1 MKKQHTNIFAV
12 LVLGAGVLM
21 AGKVQAGDHHYRERH
36 PDLRLA
42 VDIIGTILYAASPK
56 TVVIAPEP
64 TQTYIVTEPV
74 CRPRTVVVSSSYCPA
89 PVVYHRPA
97 PVVYHRPA
105 PVVYHRPAPVVYH
118 RGGGHFDRGGDRFD
132 RGGDRFDR
140 GGDRFDRGRGNHITV
155 RNSGRHGR

>member
-1 MKKQHTNIFAV
+1 MKKHHTTYFAA

-21 AGKVQAGDHHYRERH
+21 ASNVQAGGHHRERH

-56 TVVIAPEP
+56 TVVVAPEP
-64 TQTYIVTEPV
+64 TRTYVVTEPVCRPRTVIVTEPV

-118 RGGGHFDRGGDRFD
+118 RSSGHFDSGRGNH
-132 RGGDRFDR
+132 
-140 GGDRFDRGRGNHITV
+140 DRGRGNHVTV
-155 RNSGRHGR
+155 RHGGRRGR

>member
-1 MKKQHTNIFAV
+1 MKKHHTTYFAA

-21 AGKVQAGDHHYRERH
+21 ASNVQAGGHHRERH

-56 TVVIAPEP
+56 TVVVAPQP
-64 TQTYIVTEPV
+64 TRTVIVTEPV

-105 PVVYHRPAPVVYH
+105 PVIHHRSS
-118 RGGGHFDRGGDRFD
+118 GHFDSGRGNH
-132 RGGDRFDR
+132 
-140 GGDRFDRGRGNHITV
+140 DRGRGNHVTV
-155 RNSGRHGR
+155 RHGGRRGR

>member
-1 MKKQHTNIFAV
+1 MKKHHTTYFAA

-21 AGKVQAGDHHYRERH
+21 ASNVQAGGHHRERH

-56 TVVIAPEP
+56 TVVVAPQP
-64 TQTYIVTEPV
+64 TRTVIVTEPV

-97 PVVYHRPA
+97 PVIHHRSS
-105 PVVYHRPAPVVYH
+105 
-118 RGGGHFDRGGDRFD
+118 GHFDSGRGNH
-132 RGGDRFDR
+132 
-140 GGDRFDRGRGNHITV
+140 DRGRGNHVTV
-155 RNSGRHGR
+155 RHGGRRGR

>member
-1 MKKQHTNIFAV
+1 MKKHHTTYFAA

-21 AGKVQAGDHHYRERH
+21 ASNVQAGGHHRERH

-56 TVVIAPEP
+56 TVVVAPQP
-64 TQTYIVTEPV
+64 TRTVIVTEPVCRPRTVIVPEPV

-97 PVVYHRPA
+97 PVIHHRSS
-105 PVVYHRPAPVVYH
+105 
-118 RGGGHFDRGGDRFD
+118 GHFDSGRGNH
-132 RGGDRFDR
+132 
-140 GGDRFDRGRGNHITV
+140 DRGRGNHVTV
-155 RNSGRHGR
+155 RHGGRRGR

>member
-1 MKKQHTNIFAV
+1 MKKHHTTYFAA

-21 AGKVQAGDHHYRERH
+21 ASNVQAGGHHRERH

-64 TQTYIVTEPV
+64 TRTVIVAEPVCRPRTVIVTEPV

-97 PVVYHRPA
+97 PVIHHRSS
-105 PVVYHRPAPVVYH
+105 
-118 RGGGHFDRGGDRFD
+118 GHFDSGRGNH
-132 RGGDRFDR
+132 
-140 GGDRFDRGRGNHITV
+140 DRGRGNHVTV
-155 RNSGRHGR
+155 RHGGRRGR

>member
-1 MKKQHTNIFAV
+1 MKKHHTTYFAA

-21 AGKVQAGDHHYRERH
+21 ASNVQAGGHHRERH

-56 TVVIAPEP
+56 TVVVAPQP
-64 TQTYIVTEPV
+64 TRTVIVTEPVCRPRTVIVPEPV

-97 PVVYHRPA
+97 PVVYHRSS
-105 PVVYHRPAPVVYH
+105 
-118 RGGGHFDRGGDRFD
+118 GHFDSGRGHH
-132 RGGDRFDR
+132 
-140 GGDRFDRGRGNHITV
+140 DRGRGNHVTV
-155 RNSGRHGR
+155 RHGGRRGR

>member
-1 MKKQHTNIFAV
+1 MKKHHTTYFAA

-21 AGKVQAGDHHYRERH
+21 ASNVQAGGHHRERH

-64 TQTYIVTEPV
+64 TRTVIVAEPV

-97 PVVYHRPA
+97 PVVYHRSS
-105 PVVYHRPAPVVYH
+105 
-118 RGGGHFDRGGDRFD
+118 GHFDSGRGHHDRS
-132 RGGDRFDR
+132 
-140 GGDRFDRGRGNHITV
+140 RGNHITV
-155 RNSGRHGR
+155 RHGGRRGR

>member
-1 MKKQHTNIFAV
+1 MKKHHTTYFAA

-21 AGKVQAGDHHYRERH
+21 ASNVQAGGHHRERH

-64 TQTYIVTEPV
+64 TRTVIVAEPV

-105 PVVYHRPAPVVYH
+105 PVVYHRSS
-118 RGGGHFDRGGDRFD
+118 GHFDSGRGHH
-132 RGGDRFDR
+132 
-140 GGDRFDRGRGNHITV
+140 DRGRGNHVTV
-155 RNSGRHGR
+155 RHGGRRGR

>member
-1 MKKQHTNIFAV
+1 MKKHHTTYFAA

-21 AGKVQAGDHHYRERH
+21 ASNVQAGGHHRERH

-56 TVVIAPEP
+56 TVVVAPQPTRTVIVTEP
-64 TQTYIVTEPV
+64 VCRPRTVIVTEPV

-97 PVVYHRPA
+97 PVVYHRSS
-105 PVVYHRPAPVVYH
+105 
-118 RGGGHFDRGGDRFD
+118 GHFDSGRGNH
-132 RGGDRFDR
+132 
-140 GGDRFDRGRGNHITV
+140 DRGRGNHVTV
-155 RNSGRHGR
+155 RHGGRRGR

>member
-1 MKKQHTNIFAV
+1 MKKHHTTYFAA

-21 AGKVQAGDHHYRERH
+21 ASNVQAGGHHRERH

-56 TVVIAPEP
+56 TVVVAPQP
-64 TQTYIVTEPV
+64 TRTVIVTEPV

-97 PVVYHRPA
+97 PVIHHRSS
-105 PVVYHRPAPVVYH
+105 
-118 RGGGHFDRGGDRFD
+118 GHFDSGRGNHD
-132 RGGDRFDR
+132 RGRGNHDRS
-140 GGDRFDRGRGNHITV
+140 RGNHITV
-155 RNSGRHGR
+155 RHGGRRGR

>member
-1 MKKQHTNIFAV
+1 MKKHHTTYFAA

-21 AGKVQAGDHHYRERH
+21 ASNVQAGGHHRERH

-64 TQTYIVTEPV
+64 TRTVIVAEPVCRPRTVIVTEPV

-97 PVVYHRPA
+97 PVVYHRSS
-105 PVVYHRPAPVVYH
+105 
-118 RGGGHFDRGGDRFD
+118 GHFDSGRGNH
-132 RGGDRFDR
+132 
-140 GGDRFDRGRGNHITV
+140 DRGRGNHVTV
-155 RNSGRHGR
+155 RHGGRRGR

>member
-1 MKKQHTNIFAV
+1 MMKHHTTYFAA

-21 AGKVQAGDHHYRERH
+21 ASNVQAGGHHRERH

-64 TQTYIVTEPV
+64 TRTYVVTEPVCRPRTVIVTEPV
-74 CRPRTVVVSSSYCPA
+74 YRPRTVVVSSSYCPA

-97 PVVYHRPA
+97 LVVYNRPA
-105 PVVYHRPAPVVYH
+105 PVIHH
-118 RGGGHFDRGGDRFD
+118 HSSGHFDSGRGHHDRD
-132 RGGDRFDR
+132 
-140 GGDRFDRGRGNHITV
+140 RGNHVTV
-155 RNSGRHGR
+155 RHGGRRGR

>member
-1 MKKQHTNIFAV
+1 MKKHHTTYFAA

-21 AGKVQAGDHHYRERH
+21 ASNVQAGGHHRERH

-56 TVVIAPEP
+56 TVVVAPQP
-64 TQTYIVTEPV
+64 TRTVIVTEPVCRPRTVIVPEPV

-97 PVVYHRPA
+97 PVVYHRSS
-105 PVVYHRPAPVVYH
+105 
-118 RGGGHFDRGGDRFD
+118 GHFDSGRGNH
-132 RGGDRFDR
+132 
-140 GGDRFDRGRGNHITV
+140 DRGRGNHVTV
-155 RNSGRHGR
+155 RHGGRRGR

>member
-1 MKKQHTNIFAV
+1 MKKHHTTYFAA

-21 AGKVQAGDHHYRERH
+21 ASNVQAGGHHRERH

-64 TQTYIVTEPV
+64 TRTVIVAEPV

-97 PVVYHRPA
+97 PVVYHRSS
-105 PVVYHRPAPVVYH
+105 
-118 RGGGHFDRGGDRFD
+118 GHFDSGRGHH
-132 RGGDRFDR
+132 
-140 GGDRFDRGRGNHITV
+140 DRGRGNHVTV
-155 RNSGRHGR
+155 RHGGRRGR